1 MSESGSLTPSQ
12 VMSTC
17 SSHSSSGGGSIGG
30 YVVVDKC
37 SEHLQNSDSYEEG
50 KSSEI
55 PSKSENLVQAG
66 STAVPQDELVERVQN
81 LTKENEE
88 LKGVIHQN
96 SKLLEV
102 MFMPKKGSVEI
113 EAVLLVNVCVP
124 SIWSCV
130 YGAYGIFL
138 LRKLHVVV
146 FGLFHC
152 PWKKTSELCS
162 LNS

>member
-1 MSESGSLTPSQ
+1 MSVSGSLTPSQ

>member
-30 YVVVDKC
+30 YVVVGKC
-37 SEHLQNSDSYEEG
+37 SGHFQNSDSCEEG

-55 PSKSENLVQAG
+55 PAKSENLAQAG

-113 EAVLLVNVCVP
+113 EAVLLVNCIRTFIV
-124 SIWSCV
+124 
-130 YGAYGIFL
+130 
-138 LRKLHVVV
+138 
-146 FGLFHC
+146 
-152 PWKKTSELCS
+152 ELCIWC
-162 LNS
+162 L

>member
-1 MSESGSLTPSQ
+1 MSVSGSLTPSQ

-66 STAVPQDELVERVQN
+66 STALPQDELVERVQN

-102 MFMPKKGSVEI
+102 MFMPKKGYVEI

>member
-1 MSESGSLTPSQ
+1 MSVSGSLTPSQ

-102 MFMPKKGSVEI
+102 MFMPKKGYVEI